1 MFIAFNCTKRG
12 ESAAIYQVE
21 KGDIIEIACDDEK
34 SKTLSIYKG
43 NGERQE
49 ICGLFTDDD
58 IEETKKQIF
67 EGLRNGDNLVI
78 V

>member
-49 ICGLFTDDD
+49 
-58 IEETKKQIF
+58 
-67 EGLRNGDNLVI
+67 N
-78 V
+78 